1 MYEPYIKEHYYWI
14 YNKTNPWHRQAD
26 FYKDD
31 PRIIDNID
39 LKSTISDKRLEIM
52 VFNRRYQTII
62 LSNFYSKTMVLAN
75 EIIAEI
81 EK

>member
-1 MYEPYIKEHYYWI
+1 MYEPYVKEHFYWI

-31 PRIIDNID
+31 PRSTDNVDLNKIIA
-39 LKSTISDKRLEIM
+39 DKRLEIM
-52 VFNRRYQTII
+52 VMNRRYQAVI
-62 LSNFYSKTMVLAN
+62 LSDFYSKTIVLAN

-81 EK
+81 EE